1 MKPKVCFVVQRYG
14 LEVNG
19 GAELHCRQLA
29 EHLLPY
35 ADIHV
40 LTSKAID
47 YATWAS
53 AYESDEEN
61 IHGITVHRFG
71 VERERQVEKFNI
83 MAGELDKGVVLN
95 DLEEQNWVDEQGPY
109 LPALVTY
116 LKEHANDFDVFIF
129 FTYLYYQTVM
139 GVREVADKAIVIPTA
154 HDEPYLRLRI
164 FENVFRRAKAFF
176 YNTEEERRMVHK
188 KFYNHLI
195 KSDIGGVGVDVPSHI
210 DSDKF
215 KQKYNLD
222 NYVIYV
228 GRIDIGKNC
237 HELFND
243 FIKFKE
249 RYPSDL
255 KLVLMGK
262 EVISIPKRDDI
273 ISLGFVD
280 DDDKFAGIAGAKA
293 LVLPSK
299 YESLSM
305 VVLEAFTQKI
315 PVLVHGYSE
324 VLRAHC
330 LKSNGGFYYNN
341 QAEFVELLAYL
352 LTNPEIAT
360 VMGQNG
366 LEYVNQNYQWD
377 IIVDKLRKLID
388 YVIENHNEEIKE

>member
-1 MKPKVCFVVQRYG
+1 MKPKICFVVQRYG

-47 YATWAS
+47 YTTWS
-53 AYESDEEN
+53 NVYEADIED

-71 VERERQVEKFNI
+71 VDREREVEKFNI

-95 DLEEQNWVDEQGPY
+95 DFEEQNWVDEQGP
-109 LPALVTY
+109 LVSELIVY
-116 LKEHANDFDVFIF
+116 LKEHKNDFDAFIF
-129 FTYLYYQTVM
+129 FTYLYYPTVM
-139 GVREVADKAIVIPTA
+139 GVREVANKAIVIPTA

-164 FENVFRRAKAFF
+164 FENVFRCGKAFL

-195 KSDIGGVGVDVPSHI
+195 KSEIGGVGVDVPSEV
-210 DSDKF
+210 DSRKF
-215 KQKYNLD
+215 KEKYQLD
-222 NYVIYV
+222 NYIIYV

-237 HELFND
+237 HELFQD
-243 FIKFKE
+243 FIQFKE
-249 RYPSDL
+249 HYPSDL

-262 EVISIPKRDDI
+262 EVISIPQREDI
-273 ISLGFVD
+273 VSLGFVD
-280 DDDKFAGIAGAKA
+280 DADKFAGILGAKA

-305 VVLEAFTQKI
+305 VVLEAFTQKT

-330 LKSNGGFYYNN
+330 LKSNGGFYYNT
-341 QAEFVELLAYL
+341 QEEFIELLAYL
-352 LTNPEIAT
+352 LNHPDTARL
-360 VMGQNG
+360 MGENG
-366 LEYVNQNYQWD
+366 YQYVNENYQWD

-388 YVIENHNEEIKE
+388 YVIEENNKEKKE